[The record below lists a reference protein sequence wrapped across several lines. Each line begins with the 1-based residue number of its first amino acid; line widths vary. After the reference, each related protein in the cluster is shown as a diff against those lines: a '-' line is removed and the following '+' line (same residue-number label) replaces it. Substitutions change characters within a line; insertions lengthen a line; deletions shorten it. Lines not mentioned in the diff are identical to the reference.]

1 MGAILDCALPILY
14 AGVLSSGVA
23 YTLQIIGQKYA
34 DVTPATLTMSLE
46 SVFAAVAGW
55 ILLHER
61 MSAPEIA
68 GCVLIFIAIVVAQL
82 PMPLIRKRR

>member
-1 MGAILDCALPILY
+1 
-14 AGVLSSGVA
+14 
-23 YTLQIIGQKYA
+23 
-34 DVTPATLTMSLE
+34 MSLE

-61 MSAPEIA
+61 MNAPEIA

-82 PMPLIRKRR
+82 PMPHRHKRR